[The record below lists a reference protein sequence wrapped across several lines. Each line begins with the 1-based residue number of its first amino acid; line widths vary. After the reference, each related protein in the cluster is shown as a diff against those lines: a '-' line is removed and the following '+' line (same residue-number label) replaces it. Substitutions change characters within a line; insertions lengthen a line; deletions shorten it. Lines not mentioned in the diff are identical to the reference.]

1 MKTTKQALR
10 LLILFLLLTYAYK
23 ATAQVDS
30 NLVKL
35 KTYKDYYQAGLID
48 SAEYVALKARLLG
61 IEPKV
66 VIVQP
71 PPRKQ
76 KVLDTLVYYNTTR
89 LETILPEGLYMS
101 INEIKAQK
109 PSLHCSIKLER
120 RNNYDYENG
129 VGGNIMLFADDEC
142 IGRNK
147 LKMDAWLY
155 STGVRCYINLER
167 LKLQAFY
174 SPVITMGRFL
184 AFYKNETSKV
194 VENAN
199 NWGGSIG
206 SEIAMATGHD
216 YKKLYVIDTQSSMLY
231 PVTDEYMKKSLED
244 YPELLKKYNTE
255 QSENNELWAR
265 YLQLANDIK

>member
-1 MKTTKQALR
+1 MKNTKP
-10 LLILFLLLTYAYK
+10 LFLLFLVLFTGNYI

-30 NLVKL
+30 NLIKL

-48 SAEYVALKARLLG
+48 SAEYATLKARLLG

-66 VIVQP
+66 IIIESP
-71 PPRKQ
+71 GRKQ
-76 KVLDTLVYYNTTR
+76 KVIDTLVYYNTVR
-89 LETILPEGLYMS
+89 IETILPAGLYMGM
-101 INEIKAQK
+101 NEIKASN
-109 PSLHCSIKLER
+109 PSLHCRITVKR

-129 VGGNIMLFADDEC
+129 VGGNIMLFADDDNC
-142 IGRNK
+142 IGKHK

-155 STGVRCYINLER
+155 STGVRCYINLEK
-167 LKLQAFY
+167 LKLQPFY

-184 AFYKNETSKV
+184 AFYKNETSKA

-216 YKKLYVIDTQSSMLY
+216 YKKLFVIDTQTAMLY
-231 PVTDEYMKKSLED
+231 PVTDENMNKILTEF
-244 YPELLKKYNTE
+244 PELQKKYNTE
-255 QSENNELWAR
+255 QKESNELWAK
-265 YLQLANDIK
+265 YLQMANDTK

>member
-1 MKTTKQALR
+1 MKTIKWVLQ
-10 LLILFLLLTYAYK
+10 LFILLTCSYWA
-23 ATAQVDS
+23 AAQVDS

-66 VIVQP
+66 VIVEAP
-71 PPRKQ
+71 TRKQ
-76 KVLDTLVYYNTTR
+76 KVLDTLVYYNINR
-89 LETILPEGLYMS
+89 IETILPAGLYMS
-101 INEIKAQK
+101 INEIKDKK
-109 PSLHCSIKLER
+109 PTLHCSIKLER

-129 VGGNIMLFADDEC
+129 VGGNVMLFAEDDC

-184 AFYKNETSKV
+184 AFYKNETSKT

-216 YKKLYVIDTQSSMLY
+216 YKKLYVIDTQSLMLH
-231 PVTDEYMKKSLED
+231 PVNDEYMKKALED
-244 YPELLKKYNTE
+244 YPELLKKYNAE

-265 YLQLANDIK
+265 YLQMANDTR